1 MAEASR
7 RSLLIYIKPHTGRS
21 CMIISSRPTIEAAE
35 RENRQGRVTGA
46 SDRGRHRNRF
56 SEAEMDRSSSAN
68 GSSEY
73 FESLMR
79 AGQQAVKQFDDALAS
94 AAGVEVKP
102 TKYEEASPFTVVAD
116 LQRQYWS
123 QVMGF
128 WKGIFFN
135 PTQPSARDRR
145 FQDEAWHYS
154 PYHDLIKQSY
164 LLASKQLTEI
174 VDQAQVDD
182 KSKLQLRFYARQF
195 IDAMSPANFPA
206 TNPEVIRT
214 AIRTR
219 SASLIA
225 GMQNLIDDLHKGRI
239 TRVDESAFEVGR
251 NLAVTPGSVVFE
263 NELIQL
269 IQYTP
274 QTAEVEKTPLVIV
287 PPCINKYYL
296 LDLGAGNSF
305 VEYAVER
312 GFQVFLI
319 SWRSAVPDI
328 QGLTWDDYLQLGPLK
343 AIDVV
348 RDIAHVD
355 KVHALGFCVG
365 GTILSCAAGVLAARG
380 EDKLATITLLTTMID
395 FEDTGEIGL
404 LIDQNSIA
412 LREATIGSGGILPG
426 KELAFTFGTLRAND
440 LIWRYVVNSY
450 LKGESRDAF
459 DLLYWDSDS
468 VSLPGPMYCW
478 YTRNT
483 YLDNKIKD
491 AGATTQ
497 CGERIDLS
505 KVKVPIFILASRE
518 DHIVPWQSAFRSKD
532 IMGKE
537 PRFVLAASGHVAG
550 VINPPARKKRSYWV
564 NDDLNCEA
572 KNWLDKAEERSGS
585 WWPDWDL
592 WIKHHSSGTVPAPS
606 QPGNDV
612 FHVMEPAPGRY
623 VKQKSN

>member
-1 MAEASR
+1 
-7 RSLLIYIKPHTGRS
+7 
-21 CMIISSRPTIEAAE
+21 
-35 RENRQGRVTGA
+35 V
-46 SDRGRHRNRF
+46 SD
-56 SEAEMDRSSSAN
+56 
-68 GSSEY
+68 Y
-73 FESLMR
+73 FESLMS
-79 AGQQAVKQFDDALAS
+79 AGQQAAKQFDDALTS
-94 AAGVEVKP
+94 AMGIGAAPAKREDI
-102 TKYEEASPFTVVAD
+102 SPMAFAAD

-123 QVMGF
+123 QLLGF
-128 WKGIFFN
+128 WKGSLLKSSATG
-135 PTQPSARDRR
+135 TQPPRDRR
-145 FQDEAWHYS
+145 FQDEAWQHS
-154 PYHDLIKQSY
+154 PYYDLIKHSY
-164 LLASKQLTEI
+164 LMASKQLAEI
-174 VDQAQVDD
+174 VDQAHVDD

-305 VEYAVER
+305 VEYAVEK
-312 GFQVFLI
+312 GFQTFLI

-328 QGLTWDDYLQLGPLK
+328 QRLTWDDYLRLGPLK

-348 RDIAHVD
+348 RDIAKVD
-355 KVHALGFCVG
+355 QVHALGFCVG

-380 EDKLATITLLTTMID
+380 EGKVATITLLTTMID

-404 LIDQNSIA
+404 LIDQNSVA
-412 LREATIGSGGILPG
+412 LREATIGSGGIMPG

-440 LIWRYVVNSY
+440 LIWRYVVDSY
-450 LKGESRDAF
+450 LKGVTGEAF

-483 YLDNKIKD
+483 YLENKIKE

-505 KVKVPIFILASRE
+505 KVKVPIYILASRE

-532 IMGKE
+532 IIGKE

-550 VINPPARKKRSYWV
+550 VINPPARKKRSHWL
-564 NDDLNCEA
+564 NDDLDGEA
-572 KNWLDKAEERSGS
+572 TDWLGGAEEKPGS
-585 WWPDWDL
+585 WWPDWDR
-592 WIKHHSSGTVPAPS
+592 WMKRHSSGTVAAPS
-606 QPGNDV
+606 HPGNGDYQV
-612 FHVMEPAPGRY
+612 IEPAPGRY
-623 VKQKSN
+623 VRQKSN